1 MDAFGEDVQ
10 FELGVEHKAKLE
22 SRLRVLEEGNL
33 RRLSGTGKAK
43 AKLEKHHVK
52 TEVLTYPQEADS
64 TLPSTSGK
72 KRKLIEDISETVKEE
87 PADDAETS
95 ETTEKKKKKKKKNKN
110 VEEAAVEEEVQ
121 SPPKKKAKVQP
132 QPTPVDEEEEPAED
146 AGTEKK
152 KKKKKK
158 KNKADDE

>member
-1 MDAFGEDVQ
+1 MDAFGEDVK

-52 TEVLTYPQEADS
+52 TEVLSYPQEADS
-64 TLPSTSGK
+64 TIPSTSGK
-72 KRKLIEDISETVKEE
+72 KRKLIEDISQNVKEE
-87 PADDAETS
+87 PDADETV
-95 ETTEKKKKKKKKNKN
+95 ETTEKKKKKKKKNKEAEEAE
-110 VEEAAVEEEVQ
+110 VEEQ
-121 SPPKKKAKVQP
+121 SPPKKKVKAEPEPMQI
-132 QPTPVDEEEEPAED
+132 EEAEAVED
-146 AGTEKK
+146 TGTEIK

-158 KNKADDE
+158 KNKNQDE

>member
-10 FELGVEHKAKLE
+10 FELGVEHRAKLE

-52 TEVLTYPQEADS
+52 TEVLSYPSEADS

-72 KRKLIEDISETVKEE
+72 KRKLIEDITETVKEE
-87 PADDAETS
+87 PADDADTT
-95 ETTEKKKKKKKKNKN
+95 ETTEKKKKKKKKNKQ
-110 VEEAAVEEEVQ
+110 VEEAAEEEEVQ
-121 SPPKKKAKVQP
+121 SPPKKKVKAEPEPEPEV
-132 QPTPVDEEEEPAED
+132 EAEPAED
-146 AGTEKK
+146 GGSEK

-158 KNKADDE
+158 KNKNKSETE